1 MPVTP
6 TAMLIVNDGS
16 QGDLAAPYELTR
28 VPGGWVGRKTFLI
41 NTGHIERAFTAA
53 GLPALF
59 SPWSATL
66 PGVVATRI
74 GPPSRYSMRG
84 IPDVDASEGF
94 CLMPVEYGSEGAG
107 GAGVLS
113 RPVPE
118 PNLAYCEFEQVTQGQ
133 TIRYPLRRQ
142 ANFAGGNE
150 PNASVA
156 PPFPII
162 SNGDG
167 ASVESSLLRARVVVF
182 YETEPDCSP
191 FLRLMRPAH
200 LNDAAITLPPRA
212 FGGTTRYLLEE
223 GQAKYAG
230 FSDPVKEAGLWKIV
244 HTIDVAEDWYIRWQ
258 PENDKGQAIAGTTYF
273 DDVYPKGSFAGLWP
287 A

>member
-6 TAMLIVNDGS
+6 TATLIVNDGS
-16 QGDLAAPYELTR
+16 TGDLAAPYELTR
-28 VPGGWVGRKTFLI
+28 IPGGWVGRKTFLI
-41 NTGHIERAFTAA
+41 NTGHLDRAFSAA

-59 SPWSATL
+59 ERWSPEL

-74 GPPSRYSMRG
+74 GPPSRYTPRG
-84 IPDVDASEGF
+84 LPNVDASEGF
-94 CLMPVEYGSEGAG
+94 CLMPVEYGSEGGG

-113 RPVPE
+113 KPVPA
-118 PNLAYCEFEQVTQGQ
+118 PNLAYCEFEPLTLTQ
-133 TIRYPLRRQ
+133 TIRYPIRRQ
-142 ANFAGGNE
+142 ANFVGGDE
-150 PNASVA
+150 PNASAA

-162 SNGDG
+162 ANGDG
-167 ASVESSLLRARVVVF
+167 APVEASILRARVVVF
-182 YETEPDCSP
+182 TTEEPDCRP

-200 LNDAAITLPPRA
+200 LNDAAIVLPARA
-212 FGGTTRYLLEE
+212 FGATNRYELDE

-230 FSDPVKEAGLWKIV
+230 FSDPVKDAGLWKVV
-244 HTIDVAEDWYIRWQ
+244 HTIDIAEDWYVRWQ

-273 DDVYPKGSFAGLWP
+273 DDVYPKGSFASLWP